1 MIKWIRL
8 GFLLLFL
15 KSRYL
20 TFCANMEGQTFKE
33 DLSMTENA
41 QRTQSLNN
49 NPNLSKKDVQVVE
62 RILSKNDLKALEMK
76 KRYQVDGLYVL
87 NFMSSPGSGKTTLLE
102 NLAEFEDFKFCVIEG
117 DLQTNRDANRLLK
130 KNVQAQQITT
140 GEACH
145 LEASMLEGAYDILKE
160 KGALK
165 ESNYLIIENVGN
177 LVCPSSYNLGAAMNI
192 VLLSTPEG
200 DDKVLKYPSMF
211 LCADAVVV
219 SKADLM
225 EVFNF
230 RLSQVQEDM
239 AKLKPNTPIFTL
251 SSKDKNSLEVFKDF
265 LTEQRA
271 KNYQSAHVF

>member
-1 MIKWIRL
+1 M
-8 GFLLLFL
+8 
-15 KSRYL
+15 L
-20 TFCANMEGQTFKE
+20 TWKAKTFKE